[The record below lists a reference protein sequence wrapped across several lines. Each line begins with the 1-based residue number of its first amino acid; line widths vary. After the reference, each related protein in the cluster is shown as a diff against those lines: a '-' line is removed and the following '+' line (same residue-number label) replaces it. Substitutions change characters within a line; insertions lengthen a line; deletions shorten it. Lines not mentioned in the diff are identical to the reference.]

1 MPTDR
6 RVFAFVSVMLTALL
20 VGCAPA
26 PAANPGNAPQD
37 RDVISA
43 QELGDARVASGSV
56 LEAVRKLR
64 PRFLNGL
71 GTPAIGQVD
80 PSTARAAPAVM
91 ASINGASPIDLA
103 ELGRMSASEVSEVRY
118 LSVAD
123 AGFRFGLSGNNTPV
137 LLVTVK
143 PR

>member
-64 PRFLNGL
+64 PRFLNG
-71 GTPAIGQVD
+71 
-80 PSTARAAPAVM
+80 R
-91 ASINGASPIDLA
+91 
-103 ELGRMSASEVSEVRY
+103 
-118 LSVAD
+118 LSV
-123 AGFRFGLSGNNTPV
+123 
-137 LLVTVK
+137 
-143 PR
+143 